1 MMKNIRPLE
10 MMLLVCAILILIASI
25 FAVGYYGP
33 ELINILQ
40 HEGVIQGDAVSPI
53 KVIISRIG
61 EFLTQ
66 SIALKI
72 SA

>member
-1 MMKNIRPLE
+1 MKKIRPLE
-10 MMLLVCAILILIASI
+10 MMILVFAVIILIASI

-33 ELINILQ
+33 ELVNIIQ
-40 HEGVIQGDAVSPI
+40 REGVTDINSVFQL

-66 SIALKI
+66 SFT
-72 SA
+72 

>member
-10 MMLLVCAILILIASI
+10 MMLLVCALLILIASI

-40 HEGVIQGDAVSPI
+40 RENVIQGDAVSPI
-53 KVIISRIG
+53 KIIISRVS
-61 EFLTQ
+61 ELLTQ
-66 SIALKI
+66 SII
-72 SA
+72 SGLSA

>member
-1 MMKNIRPLE
+1 MLKNIRPLE
-10 MMLLVCAILILIASI
+10 MMLLVCAVLILVASI

-40 HEGVIQGDAVSPI
+40 HEGVSRGDVASPVE
-53 KVIISRIG
+53 VIISRIG
-61 EFLTQ
+61 EFLTL
-66 SIALKI
+66 SFTSMV